1 MGSFWGMD
9 NAGKKAEGWPREPS
23 PYGVVAMN
31 GVPWDYEASFQLN
44 VYRFATIEDFV
55 ERFGPSYLVDATLL
69 AIHERTVAGR
79 RAREV
84 SVLTDVGMFEQ
95 MTLIESGDGRVLVA
109 VAECPSEHRAAYEP
123 WFAAVLG
130 SLEVSGA
137 SQRPHSRTYGPA
149 GAR

>member
-1 MGSFWGMD
+1 M
-9 NAGKKAEGWPREPS
+9 
-23 PYGVVAMN
+23 
-31 GVPWDYEASFQLN
+31 
-44 VYRFATIEDFV
+44 
-55 ERFGPSYLVDATLL
+55 
-69 AIHERTVAGR
+69 AGR

-84 SVLTDVGMFEQ
+84 SVITDLGMYEQ

-109 VAECPSEHRAAYEP
+109 VAECPSEHEPAYQA

-137 SQRPHSRTYGPA
+137 SARPHSRTYGPG